1 MPSLETKETAWSYR
15 QRCQWF
21 MGQGNTQEIRH
32 IQSKVLEPTCR
43 QDEAAVSY
51 QEGGEA
57 TPGNR
62 GLTSSW
68 LIGYQGKQGR
78 SKSLIASW
86 GRYFPAGW
94 SHSGIRINWIIEKES
109 EFQKTNKQT
118 NPSTSTS
125 LIMLKSLTV
134 WIPTN

>member
-1 MPSLETKETAWSYR
+1 
-15 QRCQWF
+15 

-94 SHSGIRINWIIEKES
+94 SHSGLRI
-109 EFQKTNKQT
+109 KTITIWGGGEEEWVGAKYSGN
-118 NPSTSTS
+118 STWA
-125 LIMLKSLTV
+125 L
-134 WIPTN
+134 